1 VDEEVSVGEDATTA
15 EPRIEPGRL
24 PDGYKDT
31 DKQELLAW
39 PEVRQRLEQAKYFWF
54 STADADGAPHARPIW
69 GAWVDDTL
77 YADGGVRVTRWGR
90 DLLANPRIQVH
101 LESASDV
108 VIVDGTFSMTN
119 DLTDEAFARVQSS
132 YLDRYRDYQPE
143 SADGL
148 FMVKPRSVLAWS
160 RFPVDVTRF
169 HFS

>member
-1 VDEEVSVGEDATTA
+1 MGEDATTA

-39 PEVRQRLEQAKYFWF
+39 PEVRQRLEQAKHFWF

-69 GAWVDDTL
+69 GAWVDDML
-77 YADGGVRVTRWGR
+77 CADGGVRVTRWGR

-148 FMVKPRSVLAWS
+148 FMVKPRRVLAWT